1 MICCEAGLAKAK
13 ALLVLSRREV
23 SSSVLKRRE
32 LGVVTFRGGI
42 FRGREMNRVL
52 REERSGTRDMTGIDE
67 LLELSALNMYDV
79 AKVRRR

>member
-42 FRGREMNRVL
+42 FRGARDE
-52 REERSGTRDMTGIDE
+52 SGFKRKKEWDPG
-67 LLELSALNMYDV
+67 YDGN
-79 AKVRRR
+79 